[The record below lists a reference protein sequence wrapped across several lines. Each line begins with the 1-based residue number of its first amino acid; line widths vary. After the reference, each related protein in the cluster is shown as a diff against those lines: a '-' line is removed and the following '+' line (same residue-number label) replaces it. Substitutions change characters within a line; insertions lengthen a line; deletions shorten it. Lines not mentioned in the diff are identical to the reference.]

1 MIRSQRLLAILEFMR
16 GRSQPVTAAQLA
28 EHFRISER
36 SVYRDIAA
44 LNHQG
49 ARIEG
54 SAGIGYLLR
63 DGFFLPPLSFT
74 AEEAAAIHLGLRF
87 VLRRGDPGLVQ
98 AAQAA
103 RAKMAAS
110 LPELFG
116 LPGASTVPL
125 LVAPPEPG
133 ARPDVLPAIREAIA
147 AERVVVF
154 SYRDGNG
161 RDTKRRVWPVA
172 IGWFDKVETL
182 VAWCEM
188 RAAFRHFRLDRIRE
202 LAILE
207 LPFPRPHRALWNEFL
222 RSEPGL
228 QL

>member
-1 MIRSQRLLAILEFMR
+1 MTRSQRLLAILEFMR

-49 ARIEG
+49 ARIDG
-54 SAGIGYLLR
+54 SAGIGYMLR

-74 AEEAAAIHLGLRF
+74 AEEAAAILLGLRF
-87 VLRRGDPGLVQ
+87 VLRRGDDSLAQ

-110 LPELFG
+110 LPRLFG
-116 LPGASTVPL
+116 LPGASAVPL
-125 LVAPPEPG
+125 LVAPPDPG
-133 ARPDVLPAIREAIA
+133 ARPDVLPALRDAMS
-147 AERVVVF
+147 AERVVML

-161 RDTKRRVWPVA
+161 RDTQRRVWPVT

-182 VAWCEM
+182 AAWCEM
-188 RAAFRHFRLDRIRE
+188 RSAFRHFRLDRIGE
-202 LAILE
+202 LAILDH
-207 LPFPRPHRALWNEFL
+207 PFPRPHCVLWSEFL